1 MNRISLIASNGAA
14 TGCAASGIP
23 WKASRVNSYTEDAKP
38 AYRSAAVGYRK
49 VHCSDWRRMHAS
61 DVTFAALLS
70 MADADHDGSMSR
82 QELALSFTERP
93 TAWAYALRATC
104 LSFAFG
110 RDTSLRRYVEHG
122 PAWPAMGEPVVNMMR
137 SARLRHQRDGATSS
151 PCLFWAE
158 EALALNFVLPK
169 SIAQLQSQIE
179 QLAEPLIG
187 TLTRKLSRK
196 DRYWRNLESP
206 RHNGTDAELRPNHDV
221 DEFATSSLQALG
233 RELAEALFTMSDTD
247 GDGLASFDDMKVAM
261 SKPGSISASLV
272 PACWRAGGWFGA
284 HLSPPG
290 NTGLGLAA
298 GVPHLTPE
306 QLAAVDF
313 EARLKS
319 LQAGFR
325 SRFHFWYVSSG
336 LAQSLSA
343 GSLLFARA
351 ALCCE
356 RCGNRDQ
363 GCRTFDS
370 VDPVSHRMVS
380 RVSQPCSR

>member
-1 MNRISLIASNGAA
+1 
-14 TGCAASGIP
+14 
-23 WKASRVNSYTEDAKP
+23 
-38 AYRSAAVGYRK
+38 
-49 VHCSDWRRMHAS
+49 
-61 DVTFAALLS
+61 
-70 MADADHDGSMSR
+70 MSR
-82 QELALSFTERP
+82 KELALSITERP

-104 LSFAFG
+104 LSFFFG
-110 RDTSLRRYVEHG
+110 RDPSLRRYIEHG
-122 PAWPAMGEPVVNMMR
+122 PAWPDVGQPLISVMR
-137 SARLRHQRDGATSS
+137 SARLRHQQGGAVSS

-158 EALALNFVLPK
+158 EALALSFVLPT
-169 SIAQLQSQIE
+169 SIAQLQAQID

-196 DRYWRNLESP
+196 DRLWRDVEHP
-206 RHNGTDAELRPNHDV
+206 RHNGSNAESRSNHGGV
-221 DEFATSSLQALG
+221 ASKSGQALG
-233 RELAEALFTMSDTD
+233 HGLAETLFAMSDTD
-247 GDGLASFDDMKVAM
+247 GDGRVSFDDMKVAI
-261 SKPGSISASLV
+261 STPGSLSATLV

-284 HLSPPG
+284 LLSG
-290 NTGLGLAA
+290 GGTGPGLAA
-298 GVPHLTPE
+298 GVPQLAPD

-325 SRFHFWYVSSG
+325 SRYHFWYVSRG

-356 RCGNRDQ
+356 RCGNWDQ
-363 GCRTFDS
+363 GCRSFDS

-380 RVSQPCSR
+380 RVSPGCGK